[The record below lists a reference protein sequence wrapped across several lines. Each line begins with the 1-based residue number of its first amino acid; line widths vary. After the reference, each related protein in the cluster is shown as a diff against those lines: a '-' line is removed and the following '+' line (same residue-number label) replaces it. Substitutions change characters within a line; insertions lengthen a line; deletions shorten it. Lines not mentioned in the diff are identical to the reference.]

1 MGEPVHDRFGAG
13 KQGSRRKNG
22 PVDQYDRNP
31 EDSSRFQLCLG
42 PGATG
47 VLGDHMG
54 DAMLPQKGKI
64 AFCSEGATRDD
75 GTGIRQ
81 RQDILRRIDQ
91 PQKIVMMGL
100 RGEGLKVLFADR
112 QKDTRRTH
120 GQGIDGGINVR
131 DMVPVITWARAPA
144 RPFEAAKRRAGLQGG
159 GNGVAAHPR
168 RKGMGGIDDV
178 GDPLAAEI
186 FDQPFDPAKAADA
199 RRQRL
204 RNRAF
209 RSAGIGEYRVNP
221 CAGQRPRQLRG
232 FGGAAQKKD
241 ASHG

>member
-13 KQGSRRKNG
+13 EQGSCRKRR

-42 PGATG
+42 ARTTG
-47 VLGDHMG
+47 VLGDDKG
-54 DAMLPQKGKI
+54 DAMLSQKGKI
-64 AFCSEGATRDD
+64 ALCGEGATRDD

-81 RQDILRRIDQ
+81 RQGVFRRIDKT
-91 PQKIVMMGL
+91 QKIVVLGL

-120 GQGIDGGINVR
+120 GQGIDGGIHIR
-131 DMVPVITWARAPA
+131 DMMPVITCPGKPA
-144 RPFEAAKRRAGLQGG
+144 RSFEAAKRRTGLQGG
-159 GNGVAAHPR
+159 GNGVAAHLR
-168 RKGMGGIDDV
+168 REGMGGIDDV

-199 RRQRL
+199 RGQRL
-204 RNRAF
+204 GNRAF
-209 RSAGIGEYRVNP
+209 RPAGVREHRVNI

-232 FGGAAQKKD
+232 FGCAAQKKD